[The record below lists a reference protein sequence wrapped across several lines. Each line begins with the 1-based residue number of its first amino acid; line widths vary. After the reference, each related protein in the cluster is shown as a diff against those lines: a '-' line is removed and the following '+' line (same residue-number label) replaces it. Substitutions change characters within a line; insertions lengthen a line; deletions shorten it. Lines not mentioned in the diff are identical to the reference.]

1 MEIKTANSKCDNSFI
16 KNSLTFVEV
25 VRPERVVALSKLKDF
40 VTKEKRNDH
49 WNDTCNNLSEIYG
62 KAVSELS
69 MIEDIIEKMKY
80 DEDLKRWTITTKYF
94 SKKTIGRVYA
104 EYGSIGTMRRVFR
117 HFVSEDI
124 YYDIDIKNCHPTLLY
139 NMCQAWQIP
148 CDFLTQWVQDRDTVI
163 KKIMRSGFTKCQSK
177 RLISAI
183 INGSTV
189 EGYMKKNDI
198 KFKCIKIKRKETGK
212 TAVKPVKLTKFVD
225 AFINEIKNIHKMII
239 NHNDETK
246 ELYNQIT
253 EGVKFNKAGKFIS
266 MYLQMN
272 EMMILEF
279 ALDFTVEYG
288 ITDRVGFEGVSI
300 HDGFQILKSAFEH
313 KSLDVY
319 LHHLNGAVKEEFGFE
334 IEFVEKPFD
343 EAGEVKEQ
351 LLKLGYVCPESYEC
365 PFYQKYGVY
374 KKTKYNTDDEFL
386 SSLFINGNS
395 EDFVTCNNNIY
406 YLDGNGLFKEIS
418 NEYFNKKFSEYMNDF
433 TDYCEKK
440 INECHTNGQ
449 TVVNQMVDKSGLE
462 KLINKS
468 KESFTDDQI
477 KYLIKELAFSKKERM
492 DCLKLF
498 RGNDNMKNDTK
509 SKCFN
514 KIKNKSSRQAIV
526 DDVKQKLVDDNFYD
540 LLDKNHDLLGFNNGI
555 LDLNT
560 FEFRKAKKGEYV
572 NMSCGYDW
580 FYNEEYPDE
589 VIEASEKMFNVIL
602 DMFANKQDCE
612 AVLEIKSRCLK
623 GNGNEDEIALF
634 EKGTG
639 GNGKSLLS
647 KMMAVAYGEYYTPLT
662 YNVFINESRDNRSQ
676 DLADCYLKRYVE
688 VQEPSAEFVFKSDIF
703 KRFTGGDE
711 VTTKGNYHRGKSLRF
726 VMGCLHF
733 CSNHFIT
740 FDKETKEDCL
750 RRRVV
755 GVYLPKTFFKEGH
768 PDYDPNNPN
777 HKIRDESLKKQLE
790 SNIVLRQGIM
800 ILLLKY
806 YKRYK
811 QHGIT
816 ITDNMK
822 KATEDYFKN
831 MSDGATLFNT
841 MLEKTGKADDKIIL
855 SSKDGNGLRELFL
868 TENNTENFSTTKF
881 NKFIKKE
888 FGDSSVGVGMLGYN
902 AHDLYKIQIEK
913 KKKKDVSKSKGR
925 VLIGYKYKDEYLK
938 KTFDDDDS
946 ECDSFINDLDM

>member
-1 MEIKTANSKCDNSFI
+1 MEIKTANSACDNLFI
-16 KNSLTFVEV
+16 KNNLSFVEV
-25 VRPERVVALSKLKDF
+25 IRPERVVALTKLKDYIGSSQDSDF
-40 VTKEKRNDH
+40 

-69 MIEDIIEKMKY
+69 LIGDIIDKMKY
-80 DEDLKRWTITTKYF
+80 DEDLNRWTINTKYF
-94 SKKTIGRVYA
+94 SKKNIGRVYA

-117 HFVSEDI
+117 HFISEDI
-124 YYDIDIKNCHPTLLY
+124 YYDIDIKNAHPTLLY
-139 NMCQAWQIP
+139 NMCKAWEIP
-148 CDFLTQWVQDRDTVI
+148 SDYLKQWVEDRDTVI
-163 KKIMRSGFTKCQSK
+163 KKIMRSGFTKGQSK

-198 KFKCIKIKRKETGK
+198 KFKCIKIKRENGK
-212 TAVKPVKLTKFVD
+212 TAVKKVKLTKFVD
-225 AFINEIKNIHKMII
+225 SFINEIKNIHKYII

-246 ELYNQIT
+246 KLYEEIT
-253 EGVKFNKAGKFIS
+253 EGVKFNKSGKFIS

-300 HDGFQILKSAFEH
+300 HDGFQLLKSAFDNR
-313 KSLDVY
+313 SLDVY
-319 LHHLNGAVKEEFGFE
+319 LHHLNEAVKEEFGFE

-343 EAGEVKEQ
+343 EAGEVKEE

-374 KKTKYNTDDEFL
+374 KKTQYNTDDEFI

-395 EDFVTCNNNIY
+395 EDFVSCNNNIY
-406 YLDGNGLFKEIS
+406 YLDGNGLYKEIS
-418 NEYFNKKFSEYMNDF
+418 NEYFNKKFSEYMADF
-433 TDYCEKK
+433 TDYCEQK
-440 INECHTNGQ
+440 INESEKTGR
-449 TVVNQMVDKSGLE
+449 TVLSKMLDKTAME
-462 KLINKS
+462 KLIGKS
-468 KESFTDDQI
+468 KEEFSDDQL
-477 KYLIKELAFSKKERM
+477 KYLIKHLAHNKSERM
-492 DCLKLF
+492 KCLKLF
-498 RGNDNMKNDTK
+498 TGNDNMKNDTK

-526 DDVKQKLVDDNFYD
+526 DDIKQKLVDDNFYEQ
-540 LLDKNHDLLGFNNGI
+540 LDKDNELLGFNNGI
-555 LDLNT
+555 LDLRT

-589 VIEASEKMFNVIL
+589 VIEASEKMFNIIN
-602 DMFANKQDCE
+602 DMFATKADCE

-647 KMMAVAYGEYYTPLT
+647 KMMAVAYGDYYTPLT
-662 YNVFINESRDNRSQ
+662 YNVFVNETKDNRSQ

-703 KRFTGGDE
+703 KRYTGGDE
-711 VTTKGNYHRGKSLRF
+711 ITTKGNYHRGKSLRF

-733 CSNHFIT
+733 CSNHYIT

-768 PDYDPNNPN
+768 PDYDPENPN
-777 HKIRDESLKKQLE
+777 HKLRDESLKKQLDD
-790 SNIVLRQGIM
+790 NVLLRQGLM
-800 ILLLKY
+800 YLLLKY

-811 QHGIT
+811 SNGIT
-816 ITDNMK
+816 ITENMK

-841 MLEKTGKADDKIIL
+841 MLEKTGKSDDKIIL

-868 TENNTENFSTTKF
+868 AENNTENFSTTKF

-902 AHDLYKIQIEK
+902 AYDLYKIQIEK
-913 KKKKDVSKSKGR
+913 KDKKKVSKSKGR

-938 KTFDDDDS
+938 KNYSDDD
-946 ECDSFINDLDM
+946 EEDSFINDLDM